1 MSRYSTDSGGGG
13 GFKPEFGIHN
23 VICCQLVD
31 FGTTDKEWKGKIV
44 GKVNKINIGFEFVDI
59 ELEGENGDKYHPVW
73 GVQETNSLKSKANLR
88 GLLEGWRGRAFSEEE
103 LKSFD
108 LNVLLGLSCALV
120 IGPNTNGNPKVTAIS
135 KCNAKLEGKREC
147 NAFWIDEDWDRSV
160 PEWLPEWMKEKVNEC
175 DEARG
180 LTGKVGTAQQDTDVP
195 ADTDEYESD
204 IPF

>member
-31 FGTTDKEWKGKIV
+31 FGTTDKEWEGKIV

-59 ELEGENGDKYHPVW
+59 DLEGENGDKYHPVW
-73 GVQETNSLKSKANLR
+73 GIQQTNKLVTKANLR
-88 GLLEGWRGRAFSEEE
+88 GLLEGWRGKAFTTDE

-108 LNVLLGLSCALV
+108 LDVLLGLSCALV
-120 IGPNTNGNPKVTAIS
+120 IGPNSKGNPKVTAIS
-135 KCNAKLEGKREC
+135 KINTKLEGKREC
-147 NAFWIDEDWDRSV
+147 KSFWIDEDWDRSV
-160 PEWLPEWMKEKVNEC
+160 PDWLPEWMQERINDS

-180 LTGKVGTAQQDTDVP
+180 LTGEQEVVAHDTVQPP
-195 ADTDEYESD
+195 AEYEDD